1 MTSLGMDACAISW
14 DNDIYSLS
22 KTLLAKYEPTKI
34 VF

>member
-1 MTSLGMDACAISW
+1 MTSLGMHAYAISW

-22 KTLLAKYEPTKI
+22 KTLLDKYEPTKS